1 MDQKSVK
8 IITVMRSQNKAY
20 VVEHAGLLIW
30 ACRGVRCGS
39 AFSPPFDATP
49 KILGTAPDFE
59 PC

>member
-1 MDQKSVK
+1 
-8 IITVMRSQNKAY
+8 MRSQNKAY